1 MMGAGTMWRRMGLV
15 TLGLAA
21 LVATAADFPSIEIHG
36 QDYPSACGTAGWAE
50 LEGALRT
57 RAEGRRPQQL
67 VDLVRTYLCDEGP
80 QADQRLQRWVARYVR
95 VTSEETGIVGQ
106 SHSRME
112 RASVQALGGRA
123 WSAGVEAEDGQV
135 WVSFA
140 PNEACARSTGFRHGR
155 RGWTLYALSEACD

>member
-1 MMGAGTMWRRMGLV
+1 MWRRMGWVALALV
-15 TLGLAA
+15 A
-21 LVATAADFPSIEIHG
+21 LVATAAEYPSIGIHG
-36 QDYPSACGTAGWAE
+36 QDYPSACGTAEWAD

-57 RAEGRRPQQL
+57 LATGRRPQQL

-80 QADQRLQRWVARYVR
+80 QADQRLQRRVAPYVR
-95 VTSEETGIVGQ
+95 VTSEETGIIGQ

-123 WSAGVEAEDGQV
+123 WGAGVEAQEGQV

-140 PNEACARSTGFRHGR
+140 PNEACATSTGFRHGR
-155 RGWTLYALSEACD
+155 QGWTLYALNEACD